1 MFLHPLTSE
10 DWQSSIEAPAHT
22 GPTLQRSDLFSG
34 DPLGKATGFIGVAGG
49 LSGLHFPL
57 LTRYLVDRFSYAPVF
72 TMVAFMPLIG
82 TTYSLLWQG
91 DIAR

>member
-22 GPTLQRSDLFSG
+22 GPTLQNSDLFPG
-34 DPLGKATGFIGVAGG
+34 GKAIGFIGVAGG

-72 TMVAFMPLIG
+72 TMVAFMTLIG
-82 TTYSLLWQG
+82 TTYSLPWQG